1 MGYITQRISD
11 EYDDDMPMD
20 SMYTLVLDR
29 PKYLQSAESLKYF
42 EGSSRQK
49 TSDIPHSISAVRG
62 S

>member
-29 PKYLQSAESLKYF
+29 PTYTI
-42 EGSSRQK
+42 SSW
-49 TSDIPHSISAVRG
+49 
-62 S
+62 